1 MAQVTTRP
9 QIQFPRPRRRL
20 RRWGEVLF
28 LLLVVLLVVA
38 GILIQLPQS
47 PPHIAIVP
55 HISSAFQPVV
65 GDASDGDGDDGVNV
79 TTGTIPGFQFKSGG
93 YTLNGIVTNA
103 QTDQRVG
110 GASVWITLPPT
121 LGQRTAPVLRTVS
134 GIDGKFAF
142 PHLATGSYNLAIA
155 RYFMQAGQP
164 IYPEAT
170 FVHVVVPQRA
180 VLHYAIQPK
189 PAPGVRQ
196 RGVNVARNVVILNT
210 SGIYAESWFDD
221 AALQLND
228 PNIRA
233 MAASG
238 ARATHM
244 VAPYGWHPADQY
256 ALLSGSYPAWRAYD
270 AWPQLPPW
278 GTPDGIDTTFWYNT
292 TLTKLEFGQESLFD
306 VARSYGMST
315 AVLGGQKY
323 LLSDVSTRGVQTAQ
337 VGLTFDSAN
346 WLSTTQH
353 MISTMSDNPNGFVF
367 YGELEPP
374 FGVASAAGA
383 APDAPSGSYTRAMQ
397 ADDQLVG
404 ALRNWLATQKLL
416 DNTVVVV
423 TASEAQ
429 VNETAF
435 DNYYGMGP
443 EGRGSSLDVP
453 FIVSG
458 KGVAAGV
465 LEQHPVS
472 SFAVAATILRALCLP
487 PPTNA
492 RVGAVTSLY
501 RNSCPS

>member
-9 QIQFPRPRRRL
+9 QIQFPRPSRRW
-20 RRWGEVLF
+20 RRWGGVLF
-28 LLLVVLLVVA
+28 LLLIVILVVA
-38 GILIQLPQS
+38 GILIQLPQPTPHVVVVPRSS
-47 PPHIAIVP
+47 P
-55 HISSAFQPVV
+55 AFQPLV
-65 GDASDGDGDDGVNV
+65 GDADDGDDGVNV

-93 YTLNGIVTNA
+93 YTLSGVVMNA
-103 QTDQRVG
+103 QTRQHVG
-110 GASVWITLPPT
+110 GASVWITLPPS
-121 LGQRTAPVLRTVS
+121 LGQRTAPVLRAVS
-134 GIDGKFAF
+134 DVDGSFMF
-142 PHLATGSYNLAIA
+142 PHLAAGSYNLAIA
-155 RYFMQAGQP
+155 RYFMQARQP
-164 IYPEAT
+164 IYPETT
-170 FVHVVVPQRA
+170 FTRIGVPQR
-180 VLHYAIQPK
+180 VTLRCMLFPK
-189 PAPGVRQ
+189 SAPGTRHL
-196 RGVNVARNVVILNT
+196 GENVARNMVILDT
-210 SGIYAESWFDD
+210 SGIYADSWFDD
-221 AALQLND
+221 ATLQLED

-233 MAASG
+233 MAAAG
-238 ARATHM
+238 ARATHI
-244 VAPYGWHPADQY
+244 VAPYGWHPVDQY

-270 AWPQLPPW
+270 AWPSLPPW

-337 VGLTFDSAN
+337 IGLTFDSAN

-367 YGELEPP
+367 YGELDPP
-374 FGVASAAGA
+374 FGAASAAGA
-383 APDAPSGSYTRAMQ
+383 APDAPGGSYGRAMQ

-416 DNTVVVV
+416 DNTVVIV

-453 FIVSG
+453 FILSG
-458 KGVAAGV
+458 KGVATGI
-465 LEQHPVS
+465 LEQRPVS
-472 SFAVAATILRALCLP
+472 SFAVAATVLRALCLP
-487 PPTNA
+487 PPANA
-492 RVGAVTSLY
+492 RVGAITSLY
-501 RNSCPS
+501 ENSCSS